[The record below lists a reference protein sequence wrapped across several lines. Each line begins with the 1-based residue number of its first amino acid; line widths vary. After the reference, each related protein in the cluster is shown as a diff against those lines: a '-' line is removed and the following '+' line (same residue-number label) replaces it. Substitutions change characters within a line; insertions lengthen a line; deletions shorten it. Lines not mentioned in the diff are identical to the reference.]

1 MWFDVKAQSGIH
13 KIKPDGRGGVLK
25 SHISL
30 ALWANMNFDAL
41 LCSYLLLWLGW
52 SQLLNHHYLPS
63 MTMYY
68 LISRHFDEWW
78 FYFWPQMHNIIRLVS
93 DIRVNYHLCII
104 DAPQIKCDFF
114 FKIAKS
120 KFFQALIKLWHSCS
134 SFASVIILILEG
146 LFISHNIPIGILRCN
161 KNIGT

>member
-1 MWFDVKAQSGIH
+1 M
-13 KIKPDGRGGVLK
+13 RGVLK
-25 SHISL
+25 SYISL

-78 FYFWPQMHNIIRLVS
+78 FYFWPQMQNII
-93 DIRVNYHLCII
+93 HLCCFRHKGQL
-104 DAPQIKCDFF
+104 PFMHH
-114 FKIAKS
+114 
-120 KFFQALIKLWHSCS
+120 WCS
-134 SFASVIILILEG
+134 SNKMG
-146 LFISHNIPIGILRCN
+146 LFLFSIFWLNFDAVMCKCACFIHVSSSNCCFSDDFEGPIH
-161 KNIGT
+161 KS

>member
-1 MWFDVKAQSGIH
+1 
-13 KIKPDGRGGVLK
+13 
-25 SHISL
+25 
-30 ALWANMNFDAL
+30 MNFDA
-41 LCSYLLLWLGW
+41 LLLWLGW

-63 MTMYY
+63 MY

-161 KNIGT
+161 KNIGTKRITMWEKWYHKNASNTKCTLHCKRIKIPSICSGWSFL